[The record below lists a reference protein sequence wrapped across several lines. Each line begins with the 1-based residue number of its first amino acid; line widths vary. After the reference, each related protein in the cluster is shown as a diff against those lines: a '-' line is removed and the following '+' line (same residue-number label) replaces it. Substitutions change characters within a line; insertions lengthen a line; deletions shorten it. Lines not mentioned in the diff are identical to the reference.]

1 MGIEYKILNKKIER
15 NMSLGKTMLAERKYY
30 AS

>member
-1 MGIEYKILNKKIER
+1 MGIEYKILNEKSEI

-30 AS
+30 VS